1 MTVFNLLTYP
11 LRRAGEHGALALT
24 LSLLI
29 GLAFPALAAYVKP
42 YLREVIILLLVSSF
56 LRVEPDALR
65 QVTRRPL
72 MIILGTIWLL
82 VAMPFILFGLFIA
95 LGLPES
101 HPDLIV
107 ILLLMATAPPVMSA
121 PAMAYVLGLNGAIS
135 LSVMILSMLCVPI
148 TAPII
153 TDWLMPGL
161 LPISALQLSG
171 QLTIILLGSWVTAQI
186 LKLFLTPSHLSQYK
200 TEIDGLNVFLLFFF
214 AVSLMDGVGEY
225 FLTQPV
231 FAISMTLATF
241 VLAFF
246 QIGITLLVFA
256 PFGREKGWPLAL
268 AVGNRNMG
276 MMVVA
281 IGSQMPDISWLW
293 FALGQFPIYM
303 LPLILTPFLAA
314 KKAQANPAS
323 PKD

>member
-1 MTVFNLLTYP
+1 MTILNILIYP
-11 LRRAGEHGALALT
+11 LRRAGEHGALALA

-29 GLAFPALAAYVKP
+29 GLAFPTLAAYVKP
-42 YLREVIILLLVSSF
+42 YLREIIILLLVSSF

-82 VAMPFILFGLFIA
+82 IAMPFILFGLFIA
-95 LGLPES
+95 LGLPQS

-107 ILLLMATAPPVMSA
+107 ILLLTVTAPPVMSA

-153 TDWLMPGL
+153 TDWLMPDL

-171 QLTIILLGSWVTAQI
+171 QLAIILMGSWITAQI
-186 LKLFLTPSHLSQYK
+186 LKIFLKQSHLTRYK

-214 AVSLMDGVGEY
+214 AVSLMDDVGNH
-225 FLTQPV
+225 FITQPV
-231 FAISMTLATF
+231 FALLMTMATF

-246 QIGITLLVFA
+246 QIGITMLAFA
-256 PFGREKGWPLAL
+256 PFGSEKAWPLAL
-268 AVGNRNMG
+268 SVGNRNMG

-281 IGSQMPDISWLW
+281 IGSQMPDASWLW

-303 LPLILTPFLAA
+303 LPLILTPILA
-314 KKAQANPAS
+314 
-323 PKD
+323 PKRRRG